1 VLVDVDGGVAGVAAG
16 ALAELSLALLS
27 LAFDGFLESVEAAA
41 PGSDLV
47 SDFAPDSG
55 ADSEAGSELL
65 GA

>member
-1 VLVDVDGGVAGVAAG
+1 MLEDVDGGAGGVAAG

-27 LAFDGFLESVEAAA
+27 LAFDGFLESVEEEA
-41 PGSDLV
+41 PASDLV
-47 SDFAPDSG
+47 SDLAPDSE

>member
-1 VLVDVDGGVAGVAAG
+1 MVLVDVDGGVAGGEAE
-16 ALAELSLALLS
+16 ALAELSLAV
-27 LAFDGFLESVEAAA
+27 DGFLESVEAAA

-47 SDFAPDSG
+47 SDFAPDSE

>member
-1 VLVDVDGGVAGVAAG
+1 MGVAGAAAG
-16 ALAELSLALLS
+16 ALAELSLAV
-27 LAFDGFLESVEAAA
+27 DGFLESVEAAA

-47 SDFAPDSG
+47 SDFAPDSE

>member
-1 VLVDVDGGVAGVAAG
+1 MVLVDVDGGVAGGEAE
-16 ALAELSLALLS
+16 ALAELS

-47 SDFAPDSG
+47 SDLAPDSEE
-55 ADSEAGSELL
+55 DSETGSELL